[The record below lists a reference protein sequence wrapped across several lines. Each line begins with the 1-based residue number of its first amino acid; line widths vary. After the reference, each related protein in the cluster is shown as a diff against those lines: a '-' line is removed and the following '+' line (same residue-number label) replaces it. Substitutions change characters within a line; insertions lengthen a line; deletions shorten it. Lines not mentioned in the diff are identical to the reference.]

1 VELFLIKIAAFFRP
15 IASLEYA
22 ETLFELVGGA
32 LFLVLLGALLMRMA
46 TSKAVYLSL
55 IDLLIF
61 AFVLW
66 CLAIYVVYY
75 DSARIKDVAK
85 LLIPPLTYVVAKN
98 VVQTRCDYRA
108 LLLWMLAGFV
118 LPIVLSVVL
127 IATGEGV
134 DYVSYWTDLPR
145 WEGAYV
151 GAHSMGHSMTLF
163 LIALTVYW
171 ATAGDGDRDGVFGT
185 RSPVFVAL
193 AAVMAGLSLY
203 CLYMSQVRSAVLGL
217 LVFAAT
223 YLYFVR
229 RAMLVYGAI
238 ATAIVAA
245 GTVPYWLP
253 ALLPEV
259 AMMQRGIELDVMDL
273 GSDRPRYW
281 LNDLTVFADLPLD
294 RKLGGVGIGAI
305 AEHSVGPRL
314 YGHNDWLQILTQTG
328 LVGLV
333 LFFALQ
339 AAVLRRILRSHPEER
354 ALFLA
359 LFCAVNIM
367 MLVSNSYVWRI
378 QVSQLYYMILAF
390 IEIRDPRRKSAE
402 VPARQAAAV
411 AVPAGRYRHL
421 AE

>member
-1 VELFLIKIAAFFRP
+1 MELFLIKVAAFARP
-15 IASLEYA
+15 LASLEYA
-22 ETLFELVGGA
+22 ETVFELVGSA

-46 TSKAVYLSL
+46 TTKAVGLSL
-55 IDLLIF
+55 IDLLVF
-61 AFVLW
+61 AFTLW

-85 LLIPPLTYVVAKN
+85 LLIPLLTYIVAKN
-98 VVQTRCDYRA
+98 IVQTRRDYRS
-108 LLLWMLAGFV
+108 LLIWMLLGFV
-118 LPIVLSVVL
+118 PPIVLSVAL
-127 IATGEGV
+127 IATGHGL

-163 LIALTVYW
+163 LMALTVYW
-171 ATAGDGDRDGVFGT
+171 ATAGDGDRIGVFGT
-185 RSPVFVAL
+185 RNPAFVAC
-193 AAVMAGLSLY
+193 AALVAGLSLY

-217 LVFAAT
+217 LTFTAT

-238 ATAIVAA
+238 AAALVAA
-245 GTVPYWLP
+245 ATVPYWLP

-259 AMMQRGIELDVMDL
+259 AMMRQGIELDVMDL

-281 LNDLTVFADLPLD
+281 LNDLMVFADLPLD
-294 RKLGGVGIGAI
+294 RKLAGVGIGAI
-305 AEHSVGPRL
+305 AEHSIGPRL

-333 LFFALQ
+333 LFLALQ
-339 AAVLRRILRSHPEER
+339 VAVLRRILRSHAEER
-354 ALFLA
+354 PLFLA
-359 LFCAVNIM
+359 LFCAVNVM

-390 IEIRDPRRKSAE
+390 IEIREPHRRG
-402 VPARQAAAV
+402 AAA
-411 AVPAGRYRHL
+411 PAWHAGTIAASAARYRPTP
-421 AE
+421 